1 LEWLCRKVNNEI
13 EVLQHHG
20 AYKLLGEP
28 FCKVCSNPN
37 VTTEECIWH
46 QELYGFNRI
55 YTMGKYFQVSH
66 AEADLLSSHILMLKT
81 NKEYAIPLGKAL
93 ALVVQHRYPELLK
106 SDMLVPVPLHLEEFR
121 QRGYNQALELA
132 KIIGE
137 QLKIPVL
144 HALKK
149 EKSVNM
155 RPLNRLERQ
164 KAVRGLYSV
173 IEYRRSDI
181 KGKDILIVDDV
192 ITTGFT
198 VSECSDVLRRS
209 GAARVNVLA
218 LARTVM

>member
-1 LEWLCRKVNNEI
+1 MEWLCRKVDNEI
-13 EVLQHHG
+13 EVSQHHG
-20 AYKLLGEP
+20 AYKLLEEP

-37 VTTEECIWH
+37 VTTEECVWH

-55 YTMGKYFQVSH
+55 YTMGKYFQASR

-81 NKEYAIPLGKAL
+81 NKEYAVPLGRAL
-93 ALVVQHRYPELLK
+93 ALVVQLRYTELLK
-106 SDMLVPVPLHLEEFR
+106 SNMLVPVPLHLEEFI

-137 QLKIPVL
+137 HLKIPVL
-144 HALKK
+144 HALEKA
-149 EKSVNM
+149 KSVNM
-155 RPLNRLERQ
+155 RPLNRSERQ

-181 KGKDILIVDDV
+181 RGKNILLVDDV

-198 VSECSDVLRRS
+198 VSECSDVLTRS
-209 GAARVNVLA
+209 GATKANVLA